1 MNGSILLSFLFGY
14 SIYALL
20 TKMAGYWPSPFFSF
34 YNGPKKKKPRKKKK
48 EANIQSS

>member
-34 YNGPKKKKPRKKKK
+34 YNGPKKRPRKKKK
-48 EANIQSS
+48 KLISGHLN

>member
-34 YNGPKKKKPRKKKK
+34 YNGPKKNQEKKRKKLISGHL
-48 EANIQSS
+48 N

>member
-20 TKMAGYWPSPFFSF
+20 TKMAGYWPSPIFSF
-34 YNGPKKKKPRKKKK
+34 YNGPKKRPRKKKK
-48 EANIQSS
+48 KLISGHLN